1 MNKMD
6 RSDVDWGEH
15 VGLEYRGCQRPDH
28 TYRFSPF
35 AAGDLAS
42 MVSRALAWTDKTND
56 RLAIRS
62 ARLGHLEWEQI
73 VELGRHPEFPQK

>member
-1 MNKMD
+1 MTDTDMP
-6 RSDVDWGEH
+6 DVNWGEH
-15 VGLEYRGCQRPDH
+15 VCLEYRGCQRPDH

-42 MVSRALAWTDKTND
+42 MVNRALAWTDKTSD

-73 VELGRHPEFPQK
+73 VELGRHPGYPRK